1 MDVRRMNSTPLAD
14 IGSEAYGTCVAFP
27 RQHSKLQGG
36 RLPALWKSLKAKLG
50 SLSTSRSANNL
61 SSMATA
67 APDAR
72 SPPSVSPSAQ
82 AIALCQERIFHAQGG
97 PSHRL
102 FMSTSSPEG
111 ALARQD
117 TASMNSVNAQQTGAK
132 GASGDSSPTGLCTSH
147 NALSTGAGS
156 SLGSAPSN
164 VTTKPIIDITEL
176 TSPST
181 LSTAAVPYVDSYAPT
196 QHLGSGIIMEAAS
209 TPDRKLLAV
218 SSALPSSMRRKV
230 WALDDYLISR
240 RIFKGSSSA
249 VYKAMCRRSGMPV
262 ALKVYFLDRV
272 PSNVVHML
280 KREIEIHIQLLH
292 RHVVRL
298 YAAFLDEGDRV
309 VLVQEYAAQ
318 GDLYGVLQRMGG
330 RMPHEQ
336 VANGVMRP
344 FLEALAYMHSKGI
357 CHRDIKPE
365 NILFTQSWR
374 LLVADYGVS
383 IDLNNERAVTRAG
396 TEGYMAPEVERCP
409 LKVEPHENKDSPEYA
424 YSTAV
429 DIWAVGVLAYELMV
443 GFPPVVMSAG
453 SGNPAATSDVLD
465 DNSVDVFVRSH
476 MNSAS
481 LHFPASVPHVARAF
495 VLAALASDPLERPTA
510 AQLLQHPWLQKKPDV
525 EPTAAVPEALP
536 APGRRS
542 AGVPPGGPRCGDV
555 EHRFIHNAAAGSF
568 AGVAGQRPLMSA
580 GSPVASAL
588 CMPA

>member
-1 MDVRRMNSTPLAD
+1 MGVRRLNSTPLAD
-14 IGSEAYGTCVAFP
+14 VDSEAYGTCVAFP
-27 RQHSKLQGG
+27 SEHSKMQGG
-36 RLPALWKSLKAKLG
+36 RLPALWKSLKAKLR
-50 SLSTSRSANNL
+50 SISTSRGANSL

-72 SPPSVSPSAQ
+72 SSPSVSPSAQ
-82 AIALCQERIFHAQGG
+82 AIVVCQERRFHAQGG

-117 TASMNSVNAQQTGAK
+117 TSLSCVNAQQTGAN
-132 GASGDSSPTGLCTSH
+132 GVSGDSSPTGVCTSH
-147 NALSTGAGS
+147 NAFSTGAGS
-156 SLGSAPSN
+156 SFGSAPSN
-164 VTTKPIIDITEL
+164 VTTKPIINITEL

-181 LSTAAVPYVDSYAPT
+181 LSTAVVPHVDSYAPT
-196 QHLGSGIIMEAAS
+196 QNPESDIIMEAAS
-209 TPDRKLLAV
+209 TPNRKLLAA
-218 SSALPSSMRRKV
+218 SPALPSSMRRKV
-230 WALDDYLISR
+230 WALEDYLISR

-249 VYKAMCRRSGMPV
+249 VYKATCRRSGMPV
-262 ALKVYFLDRV
+262 ALKVYFLERV
-272 PSNVVHML
+272 PTNVVHML

-330 RMPHEQ
+330 RMPIEQ

-344 FLEALAYMHSKGI
+344 FLEALAYMHSRGI

-365 NILFTQSWR
+365 NIFFTQSWR

-383 IDLNNERAVTRAG
+383 IDLNHERAVTRAG

-409 LKVEPHENKDSPEYA
+409 LKTEPHENKDSPKYA

-453 SGNPAATSDVLD
+453 PGNPVATLGVSD
-465 DNSVDVFVRSH
+465 DNSVNVFVRSH
-476 MNSAS
+476 MNAAS
-481 LHFPASVPHVARAF
+481 LHFPASVPDVARAF
-495 VLAALASDPLERPTA
+495 VLAALASDPQERPTA
-510 AQLLQHPWLQKKPDV
+510 AQLLQHPWLQPKSV
-525 EPTAAVPEALP
+525 LERTAAVPEALP
-536 APGRRS
+536 APGGRS
-542 AGVPPGGPRCGDV
+542 AGIPEGGLRCGDV
-555 EHRFIHNAAAGSF
+555 ENRFIPNAAAGSI
-568 AGVAGQRPLMSA
+568 AVAAGQRPLMKA
-580 GSPVASAL
+580 GSPAASAL
-588 CMPA
+588 CVPA